1 MPVAVAG
8 RVASIS
14 HPANRGQLPKIA
26 ELAAA
31 MDRVS
36 ECHRLAGED
45 CFLIKVHAPS
55 V

>member
-31 MDRVS
+31 MDGSASATASPGRTAS
-36 ECHRLAGED
+36 
-45 CFLIKVHAPS
+45 
-55 V
+55 